1 MKKILFL
8 ALALSGVALYSCKNQ
23 AGKTSTAS
31 GDRTSFGYEYKILT
45 PGTGTKVINT
55 GDRVAYTMYRYLND
69 TIQGEPYIAEVELMP
84 GDSVQRQRLPFVDL
98 MYMMKEGDSAQVI
111 QKLDTIQN
119 LPPNLKK
126 TDIIKYVVK
135 IRSVKDAAQVQK
147 DKEAA
152 MAQIAPLQA
161 KLKQTINDFN
171 AKKLQNVVTTASGL
185 KYVIIQKGDGPI
197 TKAGEPASV
206 HYIGMTQDGNE
217 FDHSYKRGQVFT
229 FPAGQGQVIP
239 GWDEALT
246 TLPKGTKAVAIIKPE
261 LGYGAAGSP
270 PAIPANA
277 TLFFYMDIQK

>member
-55 GDRVAYTMYRYLND
+55 GDRVAYTMYGYLND

-161 KLKQTINDFN
+161 QLKQTINDFN

-217 FDHSYKRGQVFT
+217 FDQSYKRGQVFT
-229 FPAGQGQVIP
+229 FPAKLFLLNCTVGSVCGNAITLLIK
-239 GWDEALT
+239 EACFLT
-246 TLPKGTKAVAIIKPE
+246 AIC
-261 LGYGAAGSP
+261 A
-270 PAIPANA
+270 AIP
-277 TLFFYMDIQK
+277 LPIIECERI